1 MWQIRMVVK
10 SVNCSETIEVT
21 KLLSYATTLV
31 NTNIMHVRRKFYRHV
46 LVNYFNVAHI
56 VV

>member
-1 MWQIRMVVK
+1 MVVK